1 MPERNWRIPETE
13 PVGQIITRIRAED
26 PENDDLVFGLEPH
39 FLSHFDNDNDTENLP
54 FRIDSVRGIVYL
66 NESLVGRVSC
76 YIQVET

>member
-26 PENDDLVFGLEPH
+26 PENDDLVFGLEQH
-39 FLSHFDNDNDTENLP
+39 FLSNYDNNNYKENLP

-66 NESLVGRVSC
+66 NESLVGRVSN
-76 YIQVET
+76 YVETA